1 MNSKKTVSL
10 VLGSGGARG
19 YSHIGVIKELVK
31 NGYKITSISG
41 SSIGALVGG
50 LYAAGK
56 LEEYE
61 EWVLNFDIFDILKL
75 VDFSFKANGMINGDK
90 VFNKIEEMIGDIK
103 IEDLAIS
110 FTAAATDITRRKEVW
125 LKKGSLKDAIRAS
138 ISIPTVFTPITI
150 NKRELF
156 DGGILN
162 PLPLIPTTSEST
174 NLVIA
179 VDLNSDISIKKE
191 HKYIFNKQKKS
202 VKENITNF
210 FQKNIKK
217 QESLTYFEIIN
228 RSIETMQEVI
238 SKHQLELHQPDIMI
252 NISNK
257 TCEFYDFHK
266 AKELIEYGS
275 IITKE
280 ILENRD

>member
-31 NGYKITSISG
+31 NGYEITSISG

-162 PLPLIPTTSEST
+162 PLPLIPITSEST